1 MSNKNNLWED
11 SISENFIE
19 ASDDSDFESDLAAL
33 GISDDEEEYVDEELE
48 EIVAEV
54 PKREVQTAYKLNP
67 KQHNT
72 VSEAVVRLEQA
83 RLYDM
88 LIKHDMFEGVQADPI
103 AIAKVKKELKDYIVE
118 RLEILLGIR
127 QEKSKT
133 KEVLSVELPFNEI
146 EIQFLKD
153 LSLKGTKG
161 ASASGE
167 TAKASITPIQKPIQV
182 LQPSG
187 GLKSLK
193 PMTVE
198 VKPVVEPKK
207 PVNAYISTLME
218 AKQTPAPQEQEEY
231 EEEEVVEQPV
241 KKVAV
246 KKKEQKRQPVKLNIN
261 EAEIQKMTNDLLK
274 TSIRGMDAAERK
286 ALTPEQAESLK
297 QRARERAIEIFKA
310 AKEELGY
317 KSVDLDNQ
325 QEVAKRN
332 RNIKKSS
339 NTKPIPTA
347 TPIPDAD
354 TLSMHYQRQKQGGVA
369 GNMRSS
375 AGALNPENARDQ
387 QILKTYNSAMQNL
400 VQQLTKG
407 Q

>member
-1 MSNKNNLWED
+1 MSKNNLWED

-19 ASDDSDFESDLAAL
+19 PSDDSEFESDLAAL

-103 AIAKVKKELKDYIVE
+103 AVAKVKKELKDYIVE

-153 LSLKGTKG
+153 LSLKGTRG

-167 TAKASITPIQKPIQV
+167 TAKASITPVQKPIQV
-182 LQPSG
+182 PQNT

-193 PMTVE
+193 PISVE
-198 VKPVVEPKK
+198 VKAAEPKK
-207 PVNAYISTLME
+207 PVNPYLSTFME
-218 AKQTPAPQEQEEY
+218 AKPAEVAEEQHEEDQEE
-231 EEEEVVEQPV
+231 VAAAPV

-246 KKKEQKRQPVKLNIN
+246 KKKEQRQQPVKVNIN

-286 ALTPEQAESLK
+286 ALTPDQAEALK
-297 QRARERAIEIFKA
+297 HRARERAIEIFKA
-310 AKEELGY
+310 AKEEINY
-317 KSVDLDNQ
+317 RSVNLDDQ
-325 QEVAKRN
+325 QAVAKRN
-332 RNIKKSS
+332 RQIKKSS

-354 TLSMHYQRQKQGGVA
+354 TLSMHYQRQRQQGVA

-375 AGALNPENARDQ
+375 AGVLNPENPRDQ
-387 QILKTYNSAMQNL
+387 QILKTYNNAMQSL
-400 VQQLTKG
+400 VQQLTTKG
-407 Q
+407 N